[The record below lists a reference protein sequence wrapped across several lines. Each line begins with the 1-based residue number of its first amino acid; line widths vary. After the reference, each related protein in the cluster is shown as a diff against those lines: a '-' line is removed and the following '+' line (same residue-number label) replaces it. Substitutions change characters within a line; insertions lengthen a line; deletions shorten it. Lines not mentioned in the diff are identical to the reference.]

1 MISPVLR
8 RKLEPL
14 TRRVFHF
21 YSRFARGLTM
31 GVRALV
37 LDAENRV
44 FLVKHSY
51 VDGWHLPGGGVEV
64 NETVLEALKREL
76 MEEGLIEM
84 TGPPQLH
91 GVYFSRGISRRD
103 HVVVYV
109 VRAYR
114 QDRMPQPNNEI
125 VACGFYPIA
134 SLPPDTTA
142 GTRQRIAEALD
153 GRAIL
158 QDWRP
163 A

>member
-1 MISPVLR
+1 MAGWRRTFEPVIR
-8 RKLEPL
+8 RL
-14 TRRVFHF
+14 FHF

-51 VDGWHLPGGGVEV
+51 VEGWHLPGGGVEV
-64 NETVLEALKREL
+64 NETVLDALKREL
-76 MEEGLIEM
+76 MEEGLIEIV
-84 TGPPQLH
+84 GLPQLH
-91 GVYFSRGISRRD
+91 GVYFSRGISKRD

-114 QDRMPQPNNEI
+114 QDRMPSPNSEI
-125 VACGFYPIA
+125 VACGFYSVA
-134 SLPPDTTA
+134 DLPPDTTA
-142 GTRQRIAEALD
+142 GTRQRIAEVLD
-153 GRAIL
+153 GCEIM

-163 A
+163 V

>member
-14 TRRVFHF
+14 IRRVFHF

-37 LDAENRV
+37 LDADNRV

-64 NETVLEALKREL
+64 NETVLDALKREL
-76 MEEGLIEM
+76 MEEGLIEL

-91 GVYFSRGISRRD
+91 GVYFSRGISKRD

-114 QDRMPQPNNEI
+114 QERIPAPNSEI
-125 VACGFYPIA
+125 VACGFYPLS

-142 GTRQRIAEALD
+142 GTRQRIAEVLD
-153 GRAIL
+153 GDEIM

-163 A
+163 V

>member
-14 TRRVFHF
+14 IRRVFHF

-44 FLVKHSY
+44 FLVRHSY

-64 NETVLEALKREL
+64 NETVLDALKREL
-76 MEEGLIEM
+76 MEEGLIEL

-91 GVYFSRGISRRD
+91 GVYFSRGISKRD

-114 QDRMPQPNNEI
+114 QERIPAPNSEI
-125 VACGFYPIA
+125 VACGFYPV
-134 SLPPDTTA
+134 SDLPPDTTA
-142 GTRQRIAEALD
+142 GTRQRIAELLD
-153 GRAIL
+153 GREIT
-158 QDWRP
+158 QDWRSV
-163 A
+163 